1 MTSFLISN
9 TYQLFL
15 RKWKKHFM
23 IGSVT
28 ISEQEKEH
36 RIPHILG
43 KLKRCEGKT
52 VEVPINLLIV
62 LEHFL
67 TASRW
72 YSDMNNGQVPYP
84 SFENSSGVLERILT
98 DYLIENNVLFR
109 PNLGGEEYTIYKLL
123 SKCQTKH
130 EVYELLK
137 GNEPDGM
144 E

>member
-1 MTSFLISN
+1 
-9 TYQLFL
+9 
-15 RKWKKHFM
+15 M

-28 ISEQEKEH
+28 ISEQEKETV
-36 RIPHILG
+36 IPHLLS

-52 VEVPINLLIV
+52 VEVPINLIIL
-62 LEHFL
+62 LEHYL

-72 YSDMNNGQVPYP
+72 YSDMNGAQLPYP
-84 SFENSSGVLERILT
+84 SFENINGVLEFVLS
-98 DYLIENNVLFR
+98 DVLLENNVLFKPR
-109 PNLGGEEYTIYKLL
+109 IGAEEYTIYKLL

-137 GNEPDGM
+137 GNEPDVL

>member
-1 MTSFLISN
+1 
-9 TYQLFL
+9 
-15 RKWKKHFM
+15 M

-28 ISEQEKEH
+28 ISEQEKETV
-36 RIPHILG
+36 IPHLLS

-52 VEVPINLLIV
+52 VEVPINLIIL
-62 LEHFL
+62 LEHYL

-72 YSDMNNGQVPYP
+72 YSDMNGAQLPYP
-84 SFENSSGVLERILT
+84 SFENINGVLEFVLS
-98 DYLIENNVLFR
+98 DVLHENNVLFKPR
-109 PNLGGEEYTIYKLL
+109 IGAEEYTIYKLL